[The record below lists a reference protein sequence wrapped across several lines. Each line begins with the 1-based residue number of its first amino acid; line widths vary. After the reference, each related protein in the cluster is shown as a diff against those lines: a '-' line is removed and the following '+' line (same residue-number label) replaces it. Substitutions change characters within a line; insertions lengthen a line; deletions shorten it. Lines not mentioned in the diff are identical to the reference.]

1 MSSLS
6 AARYGKANVRVLK
19 VWRDP
24 NDRDHQA
31 VIELTVRVLLEG
43 EIEESY
49 TKADNSPVVPT
60 DTVKNTIYILAKQNE
75 VWPIEQF
82 GATLVNH
89 FISRYP
95 HIHAAHADIVQ
106 HRWTR
111 YDVQGKPHP
120 HSFVRDGAETR
131 LASVSKKD
139 DGSPFQITSGI
150 KDLTVLKSTGSMF
163 HGYHMCEYTT
173 LKPTWDRI
181 LSTDVDSSWT
191 WTPSAVSS
199 YAKVKMLA
207 ANGIFDGAW
216 EGARNTTLETF
227 ALENSASVQ
236 ATMYNMCQ
244 SILKEF
250 KHIDD
255 VSYSLPNKHYFEIDL
270 SWHKGLQNTGKD
282 AEVYASQS
290 NPNGLI
296 KCTVSRNQSAKL

>member
-1 MSSLS
+1 M
-6 AARYGKANVRVLK
+6 RVLK

-24 NDRDHQA
+24 NDRNHQD

-43 EIEESY
+43 DIEESY

-60 DTVKNTIYILAKQNE
+60 DTVKNTIYIAAKQSN

-82 GATLVNH
+82 GATIVNH

-95 HIHAAHADIVQ
+95 HIHAAHVDIVQ

-111 YDVQGKPHP
+111 FDVQGKPHP
-120 HSFVRDGAETR
+120 HSFLRDGEETR
-131 LASVSKKD
+131 LVTVSKKD

-173 LKPTWDRI
+173 LKPTSDRI
-181 LSTDVDSSWT
+181 LSTDVDSTWT
-191 WTPSAVSS
+191 WSRSAVSDYS
-199 YAKVKMLA
+199 QVKKLA
-207 ANGIFDGAW
+207 ADGIFDSAW
-216 EGARNTTLETF
+216 EGARNITLETF
-227 ALENSASVQ
+227 ALENSVSVQ

-244 SILKEF
+244 SILKQF
-250 KHIDD
+250 KQIND

-270 SWHKGLQNTGKD
+270 SWHKGIQNTGKD
-282 AEVYASQS
+282 AEVYAPQS